1 MCVSAARRSCR
12 FVIITIGSG
21 QWRRANTLVDAGGEG
36 GIRLTPLASKEDPP
50 LVQMLLAAVWLL
62 FSSPECTFIII
73 VFGCFNAH
81 L

>member
-36 GIRLTPLASKEDPP
+36 GDQVDTACVQRGSTTCSDVARCSVASLLLTR
-50 LVQMLLAAVWLL
+50 MYIYYYCFWL
-62 FSSPECTFIII
+62 F
-73 VFGCFNAH
+73 
-81 L
+81 